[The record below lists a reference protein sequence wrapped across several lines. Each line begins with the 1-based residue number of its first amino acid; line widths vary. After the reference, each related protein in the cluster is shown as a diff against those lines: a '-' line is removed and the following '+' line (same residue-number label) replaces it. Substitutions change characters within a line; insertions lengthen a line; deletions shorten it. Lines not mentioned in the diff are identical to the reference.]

1 MVDAAAVQNL
11 LNGMGA
17 VANNVSDMR
26 SEIRELVHTVK
37 ERSSQPKVQLQ
48 QSPDILDVEED
59 ADVSSSDNEE
69 GRPNQGSRWRQP
81 RKRTSNKFHVCFH
94 FHKLSWD

>member
-37 ERSSQPKVQLQ
+37 ERSSQPQVQRR
-48 QSPDILDVEED
+48 PEILDVEED

-69 GRPNQGSRWRQP
+69 GRSNQGSKWRQP
-81 RKRTSNKFHVCFH
+81 RKRTSNKFHVRFY
-94 FHKLSWD
+94 FHKLIWD

>member
-37 ERSSQPKVQLQ
+37 ERSSKPNIQRIPEI
-48 QSPDILDVEED
+48 SDVEED

-69 GRPNQGSRWRQP
+69 ERPNQGSRWRQP